1 MSDIIERY
9 KKEEKSA
16 AIAFSSTEEFRHSAR
31 FKRFVERSLRTMSD
45 IRSDH
50 LNSVLGVEL
59 TSLVKATNFEL
70 SFTRSDSVMAHL
82 AVCTLYHILNTRLG
96 GGQLTAFNF
105 PKDVQEKLLETRM
118 KPSSYWMDSMSR
130 EDAYKMAASVTDV
143 HMIKVLY
150 NMSAKLDKDLAS
162 DLPTMIPAGGILER
176 AAYPADAT
184 PAEKDRLIADVQ
196 LMLQDALILFSDI
209 LLPKECGTPSEVN
222 PAGAELLSSCINASI
237 YAHLRTQ
244 LCLADDLNEN
254 NFFSRCL
261 PYDIIETHLLETDM
275 ISRLLSA
282 LESRSSKER
291 EKLDQAKDQAP
302 LPGSVSYAN
311 ELTEKLSE
319 KASEAEAL
327 KEEIK
332 KLRSEISSLKL
343 AEGRKA
349 EDAAKS
355 GAMEIAK
362 LSKKLAAEQEESER
376 LRKQNSDL
384 AEYIEILES
393 SKSDTE
399 SDTAEDLASVSDA
412 DIKEEI
418 KGKRI
423 IFARDKESES
433 YPIMRRLQ
441 ELFPMSSFKHKVTY
455 EDCASA
461 DMVVALTKYTTHNLY
476 YTARDNAK
484 ANGAMFVHC
493 DKSGI
498 KSIVSILNSFMDQ
511 ADNGERRPVRVSGF

>member
-1 MSDIIERY
+1 MSDIIERH
-9 KKEEKSA
+9 KQEEKSA

-45 IRSDH
+45 IRSKH

-59 TSLVKATNFEL
+59 MSLVKATTFDL

-82 AVCTLYHILNTRLG
+82 AVCALYHILNSRLG

-105 PKDVQEKLLETRM
+105 PKDVQEKLMQTRM

-143 HMIKVLY
+143 HMIKVLFA
-150 NMSAKLDKDLAS
+150 MSNKLDKDMAI

-196 LMLQDALILFSDI
+196 LILQDALILFSDI

-261 PYDIIETHLLETDM
+261 PYDIIETRLLENDM

-332 KLRSEISSLKL
+332 KLRSEISDLKL

-362 LSKKLAAEQEESER
+362 LNKKLAAEQEESER

-393 SKSDTE
+393 SQSDAGSEPT
-399 SDTAEDLASVSDA
+399 EDLASVSA
-412 DIKEEI
+412 EDIRTDI
-418 KGKRI
+418 RDKRI
-423 IFARDKESES
+423 LFARNKETEC

-441 ELFPMSSFKHKVTY
+441 ELFPKSSFKHKVTP

-461 DMVVALTKYTTHNLY
+461 DMVVALTKYTKHPLY
-476 YTARDNAK
+476 WSARDNARAIGIK
-484 ANGAMFVHC
+484 FVHC

-498 KSIVSILNSFMDQ
+498 TSIVATLNSYMDQ
-511 ADNGERRPVRVSGF
+511 LSNGERRMVSTNGF